1 MQITDQQGETKYN
14 YQQGKYQNFHNVSIY
29 IETLHN
35 LQIKMKKRQRYLILG
50 GLGLKSEILFMQ

>member
-1 MQITDQQGETKYN
+1 MEFDSGVGPNCIIVQITDQQGETKYN

-35 LQIKMKKRQRYLILG
+35 LQIKMKRGNAI
-50 GLGLKSEILFMQ
+50 